1 MNPLNVF
8 NNPYY
13 RWRYPDCWLKNARM
27 FFRSFKYAYQRITR
41 GWANCDTWDLDSY
54 YSKIFNGT
62 LNYLADNHWGYPG
75 NDQFPN
81 DESWTKYLKEMAQKF
96 YQCDESNEYYD
107 EPEENKWYSWY
118 ETHHV
123 DDMVNDTT
131 NPYIKTMAEETSKNW
146 QLRETDMRDGLKML
160 ADVYFNLWD

>member
-75 NDQFPN
+75 NNQFPD
-81 DESWTKYLKEMAQKF
+81 DESWTKYLKVMAQKF
-96 YQCDESNEYYD
+96 YQCDESNALFYPGTD
-107 EPEENKWYSWY
+107 
-118 ETHHV
+118 HGFHQACAG
-123 DDMVNDTT
+123 
-131 NPYIKTMAEETSKNW
+131 IKCCQCSCPATGLQKQE
-146 QLRETDMRDGLKML
+146 LR
-160 ADVYFNLWD
+160 